1 MLDLDGLQ
9 VAYLGV
15 ALAHYLDL
23 ETGDIIDQPLESPP
37 PGEESRFRRIPTR
50 TPESESEDRR
60 LFVETMDFSV
70 MREHLSRLVDDPS
83 EFRLALSED
92 RRVERS
98 FFNFK
103 NDQATRA
110 ILVWLEEEGLAEERA

>member
-1 MLDLDGLQ
+1 MVSWSLS
-9 VAYLGV
+9 
-15 ALAHYLDL
+15 
-23 ETGDIIDQPLESPP
+23 GDA
-37 PGEESRFRRIPTR
+37 SRFRRIPTR

-60 LFVETMDFSV
+60 LFVEKMPFSV
-70 MREHLSRLVDDPS
+70 MREHLARVVDDPT
-83 EFRLALSED
+83 EFRAALSED

-110 ILVWLEEEGLAEERA
+110 IGAWLEEEGLT

>member
-23 ETGDIIDQPLESPP
+23 ETGDIIDLPLDADP
-37 PGEESRFRRIPTR
+37 PGDTDRFLRIPTR
-50 TPESESEDRR
+50 DADSEIEDRR
-60 LFVETMDFSV
+60 LFVEKMPPSA
-70 MREHLSRLVDDPS
+70 MRTQLAQAIDDWNA
-83 EFRLALSED
+83 FRRVLSED
-92 RRVERS
+92 RKTERQ

-103 NDQATRA
+103 NDRATKA
-110 ILVWLEEEGLAEERA
+110 IEDWAAAEGLS

>member
-1 MLDLDGLQ
+1 MVDLDGLQ

-23 ETGDIIDQPLESPP
+23 ETGDIIDIPLDDEP
-37 PGEESRFRRIPTR
+37 PGAESRFRRIPTR
-50 TPESESEDRR
+50 TPESEAEDRQ
-60 LFVETMDFSV
+60 LFVE
-70 MREHLSRLVDDPS
+70 HLDDPS
-83 EFRLALSED
+83 MRAQLAQVVDDAQAFRSVLSAD
-92 RRVERS
+92 LRVQRM

-110 ILVWLEEEGLAEERA
+110 IAAWLAEEGIE

>member
-1 MLDLDGLQ
+1 MVDLDGLQ

-23 ETGDIIDQPLESPP
+23 ETGDIIDLPLDGDP
-37 PGEESRFRRIPTR
+37 PGDAFRFRRIPTR
-50 TPESESEDRR
+50 TPESEEEDRR
-60 LFVETMDFSV
+60 LFVEKM
-70 MREHLSRLVDDPS
+70 DPS
-83 EFRLALSED
+83 PLRDHLAAHVGDGNEFR
-92 RRVERS
+92 RVISDDLIAQRK

-110 ILVWLEEEGLAEERA
+110 IGEWLRSEGLAES

>member
-1 MLDLDGLQ
+1 MSLDLDGLQ

-23 ETGDIIDQPLESPP
+23 ETGDIIDIPLDDPP
-37 PGEESRFRRIPTR
+37 PGDASRFLRIPTR
-50 TPESESEDRR
+50 TPESEDEDRR
-60 LFVETMDFSV
+60 LFVEKMERSAMKD
-70 MREHLSRLVDDPS
+70 RLAHLVDDPNG
-83 EFRLALSED
+83 FRAAISED
-92 RRVERS
+92 LRVQRQ

-110 ILVWLEEEGLAEERA
+110 IEEWVAAEGLS

>member
-23 ETGDIIDQPLESPP
+23 ETGDILDIALDAPP
-37 PGEESRFRRIPTR
+37 PGDASRFRRIPTR
-50 TPESESEDRR
+50 TPESEAEDRR
-60 LFVETMDFSV
+60 LFVEKIDFSV
-70 MREHLSRLVDDPS
+70 FRDHLANAVEDAK
-83 EFRLALSED
+83 EFRRVLSED
-92 RRVERS
+92 RRIERA

-103 NDQATRA
+103 NDRATQAIEEWLRA
-110 ILVWLEEEGLAEERA
+110 EGLS

>member
-1 MLDLDGLQ
+1 MVDLDGLQ

-23 ETGDIIDQPLESPP
+23 DTGDIIDLPLDAEP
-37 PGEESRFRRIPTR
+37 PGDESRFLRIPTR
-50 TPESESEDRR
+50 TAESEAEDRR
-60 LFVETMDFSV
+60 LFVEKMPLSV
-70 MREHLSRLVDDPS
+70 MRKHLAETADDWNA
-83 EFRLALSED
+83 FRTVLSED
-92 RRVERS
+92 RKLERQ

-110 ILVWLEEEGLAEERA
+110 IEEWLREVGVE

>member
-1 MLDLDGLQ
+1 MLDYEGLQ

-23 ETGDIIDQPLESPP
+23 ETGDILDIPLDAEP
-37 PGEESRFRRIPTR
+37 PGDESRFRRIPTR
-50 TPESESEDRR
+50 TPESEDEDRR
-60 LFVETMDFSV
+60 LFVAKPEV
-70 MREHLSRLVDDPS
+70 REWRDQLAGLVDEPM
-83 EFRLALSED
+83 EFRRALSAD
-92 RRVERS
+92 RRVERL

-110 ILVWLEEEGLAEERA
+110 IEEWAREQGLS

>member
-23 ETGDIIDQPLESPP
+23 ETGDIIDQGLDDEP
-37 PGEESRFRRIPTR
+37 PGDTSRYLRIPTR
-50 TPESESEDRR
+50 TPESEEEDRR
-60 LFVETMDFSV
+60 LFVAKLPLSALREQLARSV
-70 MREHLSRLVDDPS
+70 GDWNAFRTVLS
-83 EFRLALSED
+83 AD
-92 RRVERS
+92 RKVERT

-103 NDQATRA
+103 NDRATQA
-110 ILVWLEEEGLAEERA
+110 IEEWAASEGLS

>member
-23 ETGDIIDQPLESPP
+23 ETGDIVDLPLDADA
-37 PGEESRFRRIPTR
+37 PGDASRFLRIPTR
-50 TPESESEDRR
+50 TPESEVEDRR
-60 LFVETMDFSV
+60 LFVEKMPRSP
-70 MREHLSRLVDDPS
+70 MRDQLAGTADDWNA
-83 EFRLALSED
+83 FRTVLSED
-92 RRVERS
+92 RKLERQ

-110 ILVWLEEEGLAEERA
+110 IEQWLIGEGIDPSS